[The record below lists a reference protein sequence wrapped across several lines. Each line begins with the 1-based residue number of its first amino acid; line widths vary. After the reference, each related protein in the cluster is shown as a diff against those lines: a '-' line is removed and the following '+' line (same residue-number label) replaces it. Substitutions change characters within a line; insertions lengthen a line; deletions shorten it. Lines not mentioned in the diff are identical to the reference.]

1 MLQNLTGSASKEKRL
16 VILKPRNISYI
27 RSRLFWLIFRVL
39 FFGRNNHSILQYIFL
54 INVFIL
60 EAVGI

>member
-27 RSRLFWLIFRVL
+27 KSRLFWLIFRVL
-39 FFGRNNHSILQYIFL
+39 FFGGNNHSILQYIFL